1 MQMDEEAIS
10 TIFQQIAIGC
20 ASTSSAHDHVAYGGF
35 AGKTTFSEDGSEQG
49 EPIFGG
55 CFRIASIEDVG
66 FHIKIF
72 GRNVVML
79 LAGRGR
85 CPLAEGARNGSC
97 VF

>member
-35 AGKTTFSEDGSEQG
+35 AGKATFSEDGSEQG
-49 EPIFGG
+49 EPILGG
-55 CFRIASIEDVG
+55 SFRIASIEDVG
-66 FHIKIF
+66 FNIKIF

-85 CPLAEGARNGSC
+85 CPFAEGARNGSC
-97 VF
+97 VS